1 MHGSEFLW
9 STAVGCN
16 FSFILVPSW
25 VNFSNRYMYGWSKIV
40 HRGTW
45 MGLTSYTVVHGWV
58 TFPSKLVHGWVM
70 GGGTSK
76 FPEAHP
82 YPDQS
87 WVPPPPPG
95 ICLYYTGSLLL
106 VVVVVLVTMMIVP
119 FNCMILSSFFFF
131 FPPYFIWVFIQ
142 NFRCRP
148 NHLFSHEAQ
157 GRNVLNSLTVGIGFH
172 DIAPSITSKQW
183 EVAIRNLINTSIHQF
198 RIFKMDNWLNFNK
211 RPYLDSIRD
220 HFASEANP

>member
-1 MHGSEFLW
+1 MFVKFPWFHSEFLYYRYMHGSEFLW
-9 STAVGCN
+9 STAMGCN

-45 MGLTSYTVVHGWV
+45 MGLTSYTVVHGWF

-95 ICLYYTGSLLL
+95 QWHQHTSSWMLYQKHMYKPNPELHSIWPWTWNLLESHVWL
-106 VVVVVLVTMMIVP
+106 YMDNITT
-119 FNCMILSSFFFF
+119 
-131 FPPYFIWVFIQ
+131 
-142 NFRCRP
+142 
-148 NHLFSHEAQ
+148 LFSDW
-157 GRNVLNSLTVGIGFH
+157 LSLEWWWWWWWWF
-172 DIAPSITSKQW
+172 DSQW
-183 EVAIRNLINTSIHQF
+183 L
-198 RIFKMDNWLNFNK
+198 
-211 RPYLDSIRD
+211 
-220 HFASEANP
+220 

>member
-1 MHGSEFLW
+1 
-9 STAVGCN
+9 
-16 FSFILVPSW
+16 
-25 VNFSNRYMYGWSKIV
+25 
-40 HRGTW
+40 
-45 MGLTSYTVVHGWV
+45 MGLNFFEVPRWVVILALFWYLHGWIFPTGTCMGGQKLYTVVHGWAWPHIPLYMDGSL
-58 TFPSKLVHGWVM
+58 FLQNWYMDGW
-70 GGGTSK
+70 
-76 FPEAHP
+76 
-82 YPDQS
+82 
-87 WVPPPPPG
+87 WVVALQNSQRHTPTQTKVEYPPPPG

-131 FPPYFIWVFIQ
+131 FPLILSGCS
-142 NFRCRP
+142 FRISDVG
-148 NHLFSHEAQ
+148 LIISHETQ